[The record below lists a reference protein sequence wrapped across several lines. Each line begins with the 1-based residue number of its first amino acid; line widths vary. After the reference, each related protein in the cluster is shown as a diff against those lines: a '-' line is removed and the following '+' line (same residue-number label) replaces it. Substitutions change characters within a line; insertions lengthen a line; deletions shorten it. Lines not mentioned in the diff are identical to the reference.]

1 MASEDDDALLF
12 LIYQHLK
19 VNGYRRA
26 AKALEKHV
34 TQSETE
40 ESTNLHDMYAGWM
53 KTQESEETE
62 DLKKRSIKQEAV
74 GGEDES
80 AETKRITVTEDAD
93 IKPLIECQTGDVES
107 SSQTDA
113 ANETQKETTDSEKID
128 SSVDDVEEE
137 KEEMNSEKEPDPPEA
152 PAEAPNDAPL
162 PDGDAPPDPPLPDGD
177 NPPDPPLPGDAPPD
191 PPLPGDAPPDPP
203 LPDDDTP
210 PDTSNKKKSSS
221 FSSSD
226 SEETPEH
233 LQHDSRPT
241 QPEENQRQEPKSAE
255 NVLVL
260 SDGASATTFCSQE
273 VLSSEEDTAAEAQP
287 VYLNLMAG
295 SEAPP
300 PASKTSQSFRVLIT
314 PTDVANQEEE
324 TFERT
329 EDPAD
334 LVILTEAEDVS
345 IITNT
350 QNDDGGPAEKET
362 CEEAKTPKRKKKK
375 KGTETPR
382 VTDAPWETPLSSKAK
397 QEGEGEKVTP
407 EKKKKTKKRKREKG
421 DVEEQTAAT
430 PLEKKIKD
438 EAGEREGVEDSPGE
452 STRRKKKRKW
462 EKELPSEEAPL
473 EGGRDELS
481 EVTDGNSS
489 ALSSTKKKKRLRT
502 KLSRRKRLRL
512 QMKDKMMKRRFKT
525 KSNSQSAG
533 QNLTGRKKQKLIQEE
548 TPERA
553 EAEQHETL
561 KRRKKKKPKVGH
573 EESSSKENH
582 LPKRSAEAP
591 EADSTM
597 TSKEK
602 KKKRGAEDNPTPA
615 KKTKQDRRKYQVEPD
630 ETPPAVSV
638 KKKSFNKK

>member
-12 LIYQHLK
+12 LIYRHLK

-26 AKALEKHV
+26 AEALEKHV
-34 TQSETE
+34 TQSETSE
-40 ESTNLHDMYAGWM
+40 ESTNLHDVYAGWM
-53 KTQESEETE
+53 KTRESDDTE

-80 AETKRITVTEDAD
+80 AETKWVTVTEDAD

-128 SSVDDVEEE
+128 SSVDDDEEE

-162 PDGDAPPDPPLPDGD
+162 PD
-177 NPPDPPLPGDAPPD
+177 
-191 PPLPGDAPPDPP
+191 
-203 LPDDDTP
+203 DDTS

-233 LQHDSRPT
+233 LQRDSRPT

-255 NVLVL
+255 NGLVL
-260 SDGASATTFCSQE
+260 SDGASATTFCPQE

-287 VYLNLMAG
+287 VHLNLMAG

-300 PASKTSQSFRVLIT
+300 PA
-314 PTDVANQEEE
+314 DVANQEEE

-350 QNDDGGPAEKET
+350 QNGDGGPAEEET

-375 KGTETPR
+375 K
-382 VTDAPWETPLSSKAK
+382 K
-397 QEGEGEKVTP
+397 
-407 EKKKKTKKRKREKG
+407 
-421 DVEEQTAAT
+421 
-430 PLEKKIKD
+430 
-438 EAGEREGVEDSPGE
+438 
-452 STRRKKKRKW
+452 
-462 EKELPSEEAPL
+462 
-473 EGGRDELS
+473 
-481 EVTDGNSS
+481 
-489 ALSSTKKKKRLRT
+489 
-502 KLSRRKRLRL
+502 
-512 QMKDKMMKRRFKT
+512 
-525 KSNSQSAG
+525 
-533 QNLTGRKKQKLIQEE
+533 
-548 TPERA
+548 
-553 EAEQHETL
+553 
-561 KRRKKKKPKVGH
+561 
-573 EESSSKENH
+573 
-582 LPKRSAEAP
+582 
-591 EADSTM
+591 
-597 TSKEK
+597 
-602 KKKRGAEDNPTPA
+602 
-615 KKTKQDRRKYQVEPD
+615 
-630 ETPPAVSV
+630 
-638 KKKSFNKK
+638 